1 MSSWP
6 PGYRSAPEDA
16 AMGWMKVEIGHTVVI
31 TAIATQGYGEEMTPE
46 WVSAYIVLYSQ
57 GNDYLY
63 FTEINGQIQV
73 SDNTA
78 FIDDK
83 LSQTLHCSVFKEDYP
98 IYGTCSFSAIL
109 QPRMAVKSLEIINW
123 ITWKNSR

>member
-31 TAIATQGYGEEMTPE
+31 TAIATQGYGEETTPE

-57 GNDYLY
+57 GNNYLY

-73 SDNTA
+73 SDNIA

-83 LSQTLHCSVFKEDYP
+83 LS
-98 IYGTCSFSAIL
+98 
-109 QPRMAVKSLEIINW
+109 
-123 ITWKNSR
+123 